1 MKFWP
6 KSVCE
11 GENVR
16 DGSQSTTA
24 DKIAEMEKR
33 LNDESN
39 SPFSQDASRFTTEPF
54 FAQFSSNFSRLLFP
68 LPGSPHG
75 ADR

>member
-1 MKFWP
+1 MLGMA
-6 KSVCE
+6 V
-11 GENVR
+11 
-16 DGSQSTTA
+16 SQPRLT
-24 DKIAEMEKR
+24 KLQKMEKR
-33 LNDESN
+33 RNDEST